1 MKRLISALLILM
13 LVLSMF
19 TISSMLVF
27 AEGEGEGSTENEE
40 TLPEGGDTG
49 SDSEAEDSVTEDKE
63 EKESGFLESEEMQE
77 LTGLVGEI
85 KTILGE
91 VKNEFVGV
99 FNEVKAFIESNETY
113 KNIFTAILACLA
125 IVFLPFLV
133 AIMVLGYIAIA
144 VIVLISSAL
153 MSVVEFVVGWFVG
166 AAFIV

>member
-49 SDSEAEDSVTEDKE
+49 SDSEAEDKE
-63 EKESGFLESEEMQE
+63 EKDPGFLESEEMQE

-99 FNEVKAFIESNETY
+99 FNEVKAFIASNETY

-166 AAFIV
+166 VAFIV